1 MFRTKTHFEQVS
13 LEIVRKIVEE
23 QNLRAT
29 TTEQEQGTKKNTLGE
44 DLLRNVRVL
53 KGEEVLRLY

>member
-44 DLLRNVRVL
+44 DLLRNVRAL